1 MVDSYLKCNIVI
13 NIAPK
18 QRVRK
23 VSLPL
28 LLPSTATQ
36 KQVCKKRYLI
46 RCLSLC
52 TPSCITALYG
62 HFYGPCCLFLL
73 GIIARLSFFQHNSP
87 RPLPMPFLFAQIVF
101 HVANFSQIV
110 CAFLPEKQGTSSPPV
125 GGSLQCQESLSLAF
139 FSATQNPEVEWQ

>member
-1 MVDSYLKCNIVI
+1 MKIVDFYLKCNIVI

-28 LLPSTATQ
+28 LPPSTATQ

-73 GIIARLSFFQHNSP
+73 GIIARLSFFRHNSP
-87 RPLPMPFLFAQIVF
+87 RPLPMLFLFAQIVF

-110 CAFLPEKQGTSSPPV
+110 CAFPPETVQGAASPPSD
-125 GGSLQCQESLSLAF
+125 GG
-139 FSATQNPEVEWQ
+139 W